1 MHAGRPASVVGVV
14 EARHVAAL
22 RILVVVVDMMAR
34 DRGENERGLSYE
46 TKKQRRCEAINFR
59 VQRSG
64 CDTAC
69 RSATHLHSPSCGHQI
84 FVRP

>member
-1 MHAGRPASVVGVV
+1 M
-14 EARHVAAL
+14 VAAL

-34 DRGENERGLSYE
+34 DRGENERGSSYE
-46 TKKQRRCEAINFR
+46 TKKQRRREAINFR

-64 CDTAC
+64 CDTAR
-69 RSATHLHSPSCGHQI
+69 RSATHSHSPSCGHQI

>member
-1 MHAGRPASVVGVV
+1 M
-14 EARHVAAL
+14 VAAL

-34 DRGENERGLSYE
+34 DRGENKRGSSYE

-64 CDTAC
+64 CDMAH
-69 RSATHLHSPSCGHQI
+69 RSATHSHSPSCGHQI
-84 FVRP
+84 FVWP